1 MLFLPDGGGWSWKAD
16 VDVGVV
22 EMGAGTEGGFDM
34 WGRNGGGS
42 ISILYQALLYVIH
55 QKESVGISG
64 GVSRWCALWCIVMF
78 ADIVL

>member
-1 MLFLPDGGGWSWKAD
+1 M
-16 VDVGVV
+16 GVV

-34 WGRNGGGS
+34 WGRNGGSS
-42 ISILYQALLYVIH
+42 ISIWNQALLYVIH

-78 ADIVL
+78 TDIVL